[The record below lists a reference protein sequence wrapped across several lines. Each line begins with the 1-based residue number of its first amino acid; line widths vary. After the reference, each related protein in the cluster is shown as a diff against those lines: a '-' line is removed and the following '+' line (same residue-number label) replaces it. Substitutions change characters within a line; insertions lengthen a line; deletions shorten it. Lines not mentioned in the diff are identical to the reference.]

1 MAKFEQ
7 SNADQFAIQLDDEA
21 LSAVVGGAAI
31 SFESYL
37 AQQSVGG
44 WTMRDVFARPQ
55 IGRFPAIVAHASKV
69 RRRRDGKGFAERS
82 SD

>member
-7 SNADQFAIQLDDEA
+7 SNTDQFAIQLDDKA

-31 SFESYL
+31 SFETYL

-44 WTMRDVFARPQ
+44 WTMKDVFAKYQ
-55 IGRFPAIVAHASKV
+55 IGRYSP
-69 RRRRDGKGFAERS
+69 R
-82 SD
+82 

>member
-1 MAKFEQ
+1 MPIERDGPSNLKQEMTMAKFEQ

-55 IGRFPAIVAHASKV
+55 IGRYSP
-69 RRRRDGKGFAERS
+69 R
-82 SD
+82 